1 LTCFL
6 QERFASRALDC
17 GGASCCD
24 GGMAGERYDLVVI
37 GSGPA
42 GEKGAAQAAYFGK
55 SVAVVEAGD
64 IGGSATNTG
73 TLPSKL
79 LRETAVHVAALRAR
93 DPYGVRHSLELH
105 LTPEELFYR
114 QRDVVEAYRELVAAN
129 IRRHRIDYYEG
140 RATVSGPNEVSVAL
154 ASGGS
159 ARLEAD
165 FILIA
170 TGSRPMRPPEVPFDD
185 EAVFDSDTILG
196 LKRLPASL
204 IVVGG
209 GVVGCEYASLLQ
221 ALGIQV
227 TLLDRDQSLLPFL
240 DNEIA
245 SLLQTRLQEA
255 GLDLRLNTAACAYER
270 TPGGV
275 RAELA
280 EQPAVEAE
288 ALLFAGG
295 RLGNTDG
302 LGLEALGVAVDARG
316 RVKVDE
322 RFRTSVGSIMA
333 AGDVI
338 GFPALANTSMEQGR
352 VAVCRAFGFEYKS
365 EVSSLMPYAVY
376 TIPEVAMVGLTEEA
390 AVAAGREI
398 AAGRGYYRENAR
410 GQIAG
415 DTGGLVKLVFDRGTR
430 ELLGVHIIG
439 RGASELV
446 HTGQACM
453 YFGGTIDYFIDSVFN
468 FPTLTDVYKYAAY
481 DGLGKIAGS

>member
-1 LTCFL
+1 VDD
-6 QERFASRALDC
+6 RH
-17 GGASCCD
+17 
-24 GGMAGERYDLVVI
+24 YDLVVI

-55 SVAVVEAGD
+55 RVAVVEAGD

-79 LRETAVHVAALRAR
+79 LRETAVHIASLRAR

-114 QRDVVEAYRELVAAN
+114 QREVVEAYRKLVAAN
-129 IRRHRIDYYEG
+129 IKRHGIDYFEG
-140 RATVSGPNEVSVAL
+140 TGTVSGPNEVGVAL
-154 ASGGS
+154 GGGGN
-159 ARLEAD
+159 ALLTAD
-165 FILIA
+165 FILVA
-170 TGSRPMRPPEVPFDD
+170 TGSRPMRPSEVPFDE

-196 LKRLPASL
+196 LKRLPASM

-227 TLLDRDQSLLPFL
+227 TLLDRDTSLLPFL
-240 DNEIA
+240 DDEIA
-245 SLLQTRLQEA
+245 SLLQTRMQEA
-255 GLDLRLNTAACAYER
+255 GLDLRLNTSACAYER
-270 TPGGV
+270 TSGGV
-275 RAELA
+275 RARLDDG
-280 EQPAVEAE
+280 AVEAE

-302 LGLEALGVAVDARG
+302 LGLEALGIEVDARG
-316 RVKVDE
+316 RVKVDS
-322 RFRTSVGSIMA
+322 RFRTAAPSIMA

-352 VAVCRAFGFEYKS
+352 VAVCQAFGFEYKS

-376 TIPEVAMVGLTEEA
+376 TIPEVAMVGLTEEDA
-390 AVAAGREI
+390 ASRGREV
-398 AAGRGYYRENAR
+398 ATGRGYYRENAR

-415 DTGGLVKLVFDRGTR
+415 DTGGVVKLVFDRGTR

-453 YFGGTIDYFIDSVFN
+453 YYGGTIDYFIDSVFN

-481 DGLGKIAGS
+481 DGLGKVAAP